1 MTDEPPGKMP
11 VAETPVAQTPVL
23 EVRNL
28 SVGFKTKR
36 STVPVLRDISF
47 NVGQR
52 ETVGLVGES
61 GCGKSMTAFSIM
73 GLLPEGGAITG
84 GSLSFGGR
92 DLAAALKTEGHKIR
106 GREISMVFQEPMSSL
121 NPLLTIGR
129 QLYEV
134 LYYHLGLKGA
144 ENKERVLSLLRSVN
158 IGDPSRIY
166 LCHPFRLSGGMRQ
179 RVMIAMAL
187 ACRPRLVIA
196 DEPTTALD
204 VTTQAQILDLFMEL
218 KESASSSFIFVS
230 HDLGVIAEIA
240 DRVCVM
246 YAGRIVE
253 ECSVGALFDMPLH
266 PYTQALMRAR
276 FSGKEKKRYAIPGGV
291 PSPEEAGTGCA
302 FAPRCDKSVERC
314 GCETPPLIDVD
325 GSGVERS
332 HKARCWRFAS

>member
-1 MTDEPPGKMP
+1 MSE
-11 VAETPVAQTPVL
+11 TPVL
-23 EVRNL
+23 EVRDL
-28 SVGFKTKR
+28 SVQFKTKAA
-36 STVPVLRDISF
+36 TIPVLREVSF
-47 NVGQR
+47 TVGRQ
-52 ETVGLVGES
+52 ETLGLVGES
-61 GCGKSMTAFSIM
+61 GCGKSMTAFSII
-73 GLLPEGGAITG
+73 GLLPEGGEVVEG
-84 GSLSFGGR
+84 GISFEGG
-92 DLAAALKTEGHKIR
+92 DLIAALKATPRKIR
-106 GREISMVFQEPMSSL
+106 GRQIAMVFQEPMSSL
-121 NPLLTIGR
+121 NPLLTIGQ
-129 QLYEV
+129 QLGEV

-158 IGDPSRIY
+158 IGDPARIY
-166 LCHPFRLSGGMRQ
+166 VGHPFRLSGGMRQ

-276 FSGKEKKRYAIPGGV
+276 FSGKEKKRYAIPGSV
-291 PSPEEAGTGCA
+291 PSPEEAGIGCA
-302 FAPRCDKSVERC
+302 FAPRCDKSVARC

-325 GSGVERS
+325 GSRVES
-332 HKARCWRFAS
+332 GHKARCWRFTS